1 MVSSMRRII
10 PVLVVAAVALLVAAG
25 VFARRVGDR
34 AAPAPATSASVSG
47 PVPASPPPTFAFYYL
62 WWSIQHWHD
71 KLGPDYPYGAH
82 PLPLP
87 ASLPAAGC
95 PPTSLYRGNQLTD
108 VPAQLW
114 SQDDPGQIEA
124 DEREAAS
131 AGLTGFAVNWAGGG
145 TYDERLAATF
155 RGADTLREEGVPFS
169 LVLSYKASAKVL
181 PLSTILADLA
191 YYRDHY
197 ASDPAQ
203 YLLNGKPV
211 VIFQGSHKY
220 DDATLAAVAAAF
232 GDTFRIIGD
241 ETPDTYTQQR
251 GADMYGASYY
261 WSTQDPS
268 TNPESFGQLR
278 DFAKAVRATPPN
290 PDGSPK
296 VWWAP
301 FTPGYD
307 GILLGDTTCIPRR
320 DGDTMRMLFRGN
332 ATSNPDGWTLI
343 SWNEYAEGTYVDPM
357 QRYGY
362 RFLHALEGLLS
373 SSPSS

>member
-1 MVSSMRRII
+1 
-10 PVLVVAAVALLVAAG
+10 
-25 VFARRVGDR
+25 
-34 AAPAPATSASVSG
+34 
-47 PVPASPPPTFAFYYL
+47 
-62 WWSIQHWHD
+62 
-71 KLGPDYPYGAH
+71 
-82 PLPLP
+82 
-87 ASLPAAGC
+87 
-95 PPTSLYRGNQLTD
+95 
-108 VPAQLW
+108 
-114 SQDDPGQIEA
+114 
-124 DEREAAS
+124 
-131 AGLTGFAVNWAGGG
+131 
-145 TYDERLAATF
+145 
-155 RGADTLREEGVPFS
+155 VPFS

-278 DFAKAVRATPPN
+278 DLAKAVRATPPN

-357 QRYGY
+357 QRYGD